1 MPESKIE
8 INGITFR
15 VRIDGPEGAPYLL
28 LINSLSTTLEMWD
41 DQIPNLAGHFRVIRY
56 DQRGHGGT
64 STPSGPYSIDDLGQ
78 DALALLDRL
87 SVTSASLCG
96 VSLGGMVSLWLG
108 INAPEVVDKIVAA
121 CTSAN
126 FAPKEFWTQRAESVL
141 ANGVDSLYEGLL
153 GRWFTPYIDERNPK
167 ARSLLRTMLSSCT
180 KEGYAEVCGALG
192 NADIRNDLGKI
203 TVPTLFIAGAFD
215 PATPPAVAAELFEL
229 VPNSALRVIPN
240 ASHLANLEQPE
251 LFIDAVLE
259 HLIGS
264 PKSRGMMVRTQVL
277 GAEHVAKATST
288 KTEFTA
294 PFQDFISRYAWG
306 EIWTRPGLDRKSRS
320 IVTLT
325 TLVALGHLN
334 EFSFHVPAA
343 LRNGLSKEEILEV
356 LMQCAIY
363 AGVPAANSAIAKA
376 NEILQNLD
384 DSNLDGR
391 R

>member
-1 MPESKIE
+1 MLERNLD
-8 INGITFR
+8 INGINFR
-15 VRIDGPEGAPYLL
+15 VKIDGPEGAPHLL
-28 LINSLSTTLEMWD
+28 LVNSLSTTLEMWD
-41 DQIPNLAGHFRVIRY
+41 EQIPNLAGHFRVIRY

-64 STPSGPYSIDDLGQ
+64 STPSGPYTIDDLGQ
-78 DALALLDRL
+78 DALAILDEL
-87 SVTSASLCG
+87 NVSSSSVCG

-108 INAPEVVDKIVAA
+108 INAPNRVDKIVAA

-141 ANGVDSLYEGLL
+141 KNGVDSLYEGLL
-153 GRWFTPYIDERNPK
+153 GRWFTPYIDGRNPK

-180 KEGYAEVCGALG
+180 NEGYAEVCGALG
-192 NADIRNDLGKI
+192 NADLRNDLSKI
-203 TVPTLFIAGAFD
+203 NAPTLLIAGAFD
-215 PATPPAVAAELFEL
+215 PATPPVVAAGLFES
-229 VPNSALRVIPN
+229 VPDSALTVIPN

-251 LFIDAVLE
+251 LFVDAVLE
-259 HLIGS
+259 HLIG
-264 PKSRGMMVRTQVL
+264 PAKIRGMAVRTEVL
-277 GAEHVAKATST
+277 GSEHVSKATFA

-343 LRNGLSKEEILEV
+343 LRNGLSREEILEV

-376 NEILQNLD
+376 NDILQA
-384 DSNLDGR
+384 LDGSILDER